1 MSDCLSLSSGQDDWQ
16 YEFEPEKVPVNR
28 NESLILP
35 SYDSVGQEAS
45 MAGKVGIVYRA
56 KFV

>member
-16 YEFEPEKVPVNR
+16 YEFVPEKVPVNR

-35 SYDSVGQEAS
+35 SYDSVGEEAS
-45 MAGKVGIVYRA
+45 MAGKVG
-56 KFV
+56 KLLT